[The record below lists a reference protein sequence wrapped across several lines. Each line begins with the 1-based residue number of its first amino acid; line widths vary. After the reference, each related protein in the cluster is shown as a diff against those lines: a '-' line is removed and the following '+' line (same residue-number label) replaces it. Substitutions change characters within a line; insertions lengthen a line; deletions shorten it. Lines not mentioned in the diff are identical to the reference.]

1 MENIDMKRL
10 TFILAFLFAFPGCAN
25 FLTTTATSGTSFGM
39 RKGAVLKVIDK
50 KGYKI
55 LTQDE
60 NTITV
65 EGMQE
70 QLKQPAIK
78 TFTFE
83 NDRLISVSDKVLEG
97 SVKGNTFNF
106 LR

>member
-1 MENIDMKRL
+1 MKRWISVMIAVSL
-10 TFILAFLFAFPGCAN
+10 LIGCAN

-39 RKGAVLKVIDK
+39 RKEAVLKVIER

-55 LTQDE
+55 VRQDE
-60 NTITV
+60 NAIVV

-83 NDRLISVSDKVLEG
+83 NNRLISVSDKILAGSVEG
-97 SVKGNTFNF
+97 STFNF
-106 LR
+106 MK